1 MLNRGV
7 LASSQENQCFP
18 VSFISSSGKVSS
30 IETFRPFCR
39 IEMDRIVRIQPMQ
52 YIHLLDL
59 VRASKI
65 MFDVQICLN
74 TAVYLETFSYYFD
87 SCVLLDLPS

>member
-1 MLNRGV
+1 M
-7 LASSQENQCFP
+7 CFP

-65 MFDVQICLN
+65 KFDVQICLN
-74 TAVYLETFSYYFD
+74 TAVYLETFLITLIVVFYLIYL
-87 SCVLLDLPS
+87 VDLAEF

>member
-1 MLNRGV
+1 MGR
-7 LASSQENQCFP
+7 FP
-18 VSFISSSGKVSS
+18 PS
-30 IETFRPFCR
+30 IGTFRPFCR

-65 MFDVQICLN
+65 KFDVQICLN
-74 TAVYLETFSYYFD
+74 TAVYLETFLITLIVVFYFIIIYL
-87 SCVLLDLPS
+87 VDLAEF